1 MNVPVIRITMEE
13 IDRWIASIRE
23 EQHCARDLSL
33 WVPVAAVLLLSFG
46 KVKVWLTNRNPH
58 IFYIEPKYTFS
69 LLVFR
74 SVEEDRDRE
83 TERERDSGFQ

>member
-33 WVPVAAVLLLSFG
+33 RVPGAAVLLLLFG
-46 KVKVWLTNRNPH
+46 KVKVW
-58 IFYIEPKYTFS
+58 
-69 LLVFR
+69 
-74 SVEEDRDRE
+74 
-83 TERERDSGFQ
+83 